1 MATATVTGGNNVS
14 LSLSGTDLV
23 TAKNALAALS
33 SQFASSSVQGIPLF
47 PGSPTVL
54 DVLNVDSRYT
64 HNINATPDLDAIVV
78 TGGEGT
84 KITGNSTVQLIAG
97 GRGADTIN
105 AAGAANVTITGGGG
119 GDRIQLANNGQAGGN
134 AYISLSSGNDTVRM
148 WGGNATI
155 VGSRV
160 GDEIELNGGTNN
172 VVVDKS
178 ANFDINGGNNTIVT
192 EGGKFTVTGAGDND
206 ITVTGRSVDIVKSGP
221 STLDLTLNSTV
232 GGSYDL
238 KGDMTIH
245 QMGAGHHD
253 VELNGN
259 DTVYLGAGNVD
270 ITNSKGTT
278 VFGGSGRLNFEGGG
292 HGNDSIMAGSGSAT
306 ILGGGGFDTI
316 IGGSGAMK
324 ADGGDGKDLLIGG
337 SFKDTLTGGAG
348 GDSFRFV
355 KTGSASSATHVITD
369 FTHGMDKIDLS
380 GGGYTM
386 ADITSATIKAGS
398 TIIKLSDGTQITL
411 KNFTNLSASDFT

>member
-14 LSLSGTDLV
+14 LSLSGADLAM
-23 TAKNALAALS
+23 AKDALAALS
-33 SQFASSSVQGIPLF
+33 SQFASSSVQTTSLF
-47 PGSPTVL
+47 PPTPNVL
-54 DVLNVDSRYT
+54 DVYNVDSRYT
-64 HNINATPDLDAIVV
+64 HNVTATPDLDAIVV
-78 TGGEGT
+78 TGGEGV

-105 AAGAANVTITGGGG
+105 AGGAANVTLVGGGG
-119 GDRIQLANNGQAGGN
+119 GDIIQLNSNGQAGGN
-134 AYISLSSGNDTVRM
+134 AHISLASGNDTVRM

-155 VGSRV
+155 TGSRV
-160 GDEIELNGGTNN
+160 GDEIELNGGTNS

-178 ANFDINGGNNTIVT
+178 ANFDINGGTNTIVT
-192 EGGKFTVTGAGDND
+192 GGGRFTVTGAGDND

-221 STLDLTLNSTV
+221 STLDLNLNSTV

-245 QMGAGHHD
+245 QLGAGHH
-253 VELNGN
+253 ELDLSGN

-270 ITNSKGTT
+270 ITNTKGTT
-278 VFGGSGRLNFEGGG
+278 VFGGSGKLNFEGGG
-292 HGNDSIMAGSGSAT
+292 HGNDSVMAGSGSAT

-324 ADGGDGKDLLIGG
+324 ADGGSGQDLLIGG
-337 SFKDTLTGGAG
+337 SFKDTLTGGSGA
-348 GDSFRFV
+348 DDFRFV
-355 KTGSASSATHVITD
+355 KTGSASTATHVITD

-386 ADITSATIKAGS
+386 ADISSATVKAGS
-398 TIIKLSDGTQITL
+398 TILKLNDGTQITL
-411 KNFTNLSASDFT
+411 KNFTNLTASDFT

>member
-1 MATATVTGGNNVS
+1 MATATVSGGNNVS
-14 LSLSGTDLV
+14 LSLSGADLAM
-23 TAKNALAALS
+23 AKDALATLS

-54 DVLNVDSRYT
+54 DVLNVNSDYT
-64 HNINATPDLDAIVV
+64 HNVTATPDLDAIVV
-78 TGGEGT
+78 TGDEGT
-84 KITGNSTVQLIAG
+84 RITGNSTVQLIAG

-105 AAGAANVTITGGGG
+105 AAGAANVTIVGGGG
-119 GDRIQLANNGQAGGN
+119 GDVIQLNSRGMAGGD
-134 AYISLSSGNDTVRM
+134 AHISLASGNDTVRM

-155 VGSRV
+155 TGSRI
-160 GDEIELNGGTNN
+160 GDEIELNGGTNH

-178 ANFDINGGNNTIVT
+178 ANFDINGGDNTIVT
-192 EGGKFTVTGAGDND
+192 GGGKFTVTGAGSDNV
-206 ITVTGRSVDIVKSGP
+206 TVTGRSVDIVKSGP
-221 STLDLTLNSTV
+221 STMDLTLNSTV

-245 QMGAGHHD
+245 QMGAGHH
-253 VELNGN
+253 ELDLSGN

-270 ITNSKGTT
+270 ITNTKGTT
-278 VFGGSGRLNFEGGG
+278 VFGGSGRLNFEGSG
-292 HGNDSIMAGSGSAT
+292 HGNDSVMAGSGSAT

-316 IGGSGAMK
+316 IGGSGALK
-324 ADGGDGKDLLIGG
+324 ADGGDGKDLLVGG

-348 GDSFRFV
+348 ADSFRFV
-355 KTGSASSATHVITD
+355 NAGGPSTATHVITD

-386 ADITSATIKAGS
+386 ADISSTTIKAGS
-398 TIIKLSDGTQITL
+398 TVIKLNDGTQITL
-411 KNFTNLSASDFT
+411 KNFTNLSASDFS